1 MSNVYNVF
9 NTTSEHEFS
18 RFLDKLDLT
27 TNELINLTYIAENN
41 SLSLNDRRTK
51 ILELMAGSSDG
62 NYELCVEQ
70 FNKSHKQRVLKESS
84 QLNLNQIM
92 ELNDLVSI
100 VANKLSAPNC
110 MKGLYNIIKGKLGS
124 EVANTFL
131 GMVQQSSVNDSN
143 LKFNTDLQV
152 NGKNLAD
159 MIYQIK
165 NEIEMFTNSVEC
177 EKEEVTES
185 VLMERLF
192 PELNEF
198 QYQSLLKIT
207 TGDWNGKADAYT
219 KWLGNLTIKGD
230 VNPIK
235 KGELIHI
242 WQDKLNSHRKL
253 RKAGKVKDIM
263 QYKSWKEMEHD
274 VDEALNTHTFN
285 SDIDKK
291 AQEGFKIIAQKDG
304 MILGHILNREAAIK
318 YGKGT
323 KWCTS
328 SINDDTHYNNYTS
341 DGSNLFYLIDK
352 NNLTKS
358 LGIHAKRFKNDL
370 TLKMYNTR
378 DNMVA
383 YTGSNTVFFP
393 EYNYHMRQLSQ
404 ISSDD
409 SIEKIYKI
417 YQAAEK
423 GEGRSN
429 FALKNIL
436 EYLEIPMP
444 TFKEYVNRC
453 VFYNLYNSTRS
464 RCKNKPLP
472 SLAAFILRL
481 CYRNIISF
489 DNIPEYISLLKTHFG
504 VQKTDHYIL
513 KYIEEQLNKGGLYG
527 FEWTD
532 KDIEK
537 MKQPS
542 IKLLN
547 KLFHEYLQDNK
558 FQTITESYSKYK
570 QVVDEISKVL
580 DDVSNINVLKT
591 VSQKVDELFKKV
603 KNMNE
608 ANQIAELK
616 SKIETKLGSL
626 TDTKPQIEECVAQQV
641 VSSVCEDD
649 TFNGLLQSL
658 RPTVINITV
667 NKEGDMDETIC
678 NPAETLKA
686 LASHINCQKSD
697 CAENNLEELQ
707 TVNTLL
713 SSLSNYFEATLTES
727 VDLSKD
733 EVTQN
738 DLRIIDEYDIRP
750 SKEWK
755 IKGISRSFHVES
767 YAVNKNGHVIF
778 NIEYIGEDR
787 TGINWGIITADSF
800 DEMMKDGRLTCLTP
814 SEEEWDG
821 EDDEELMENNNMN
834 QNLSDYDSWD
844 NVIVNKVNGLPD
856 YDSLPNGTYLVKVSD
871 IEIDDDDASDL
882 FNEEAI
888 YIEIQHTD
896 NWGEEIDEAISNES
910 GFSIDGFTYEVVKK
924 MPKTIYNNDIDDD
937 YWDGDDEELT
947 EQFSKKPF
955 KRELKENNNVLPS
968 GTYNIIVSN
977 IEVDDYEEG
986 EYNIHGEAELTI
998 NHEISNDLDE
1008 EIKEAILEDM
1018 GEPING
1024 SIRVIDYDYQ
1034 IVDKN
1039 NKGKLEEDTVY
1050 DHSWYEVK
1058 GQKYPKRTKNGV
1070 EGLPIEE
1077 TASVGAT
1084 CAGSVSGF
1092 AKPLGS
1098 KPKKKKKSTI
1108 ELDMFKESVQNG
1120 LHSALEI
1127 NGKMVAYRIFEGKGY
1142 LYIDNAILKAT
1153 NKEAILEAIDDIYN
1167 DCLETPVLEGFTP
1180 YQLEILMEDDMNTN
1194 TIITPEEKKE
1204 QQDELDSQI
1213 QLNPNLKVGYT
1224 DENSSNV
1231 EDNQELVGVDDSDM
1245 NNKKYVVRDP
1255 QSGKVKVANASQI
1268 KVIGN

>member
-41 SLSLNDRRTK
+41 TLSLNDRRTK

-92 ELNDLVSI
+92 ELNDLVCI

-152 NGKNLAD
+152 NDKNLAD

-177 EKEEVTES
+177 EKEEVNES
-185 VLMERLF
+185 VDGYSIENRLAGVYNIKNGSF
-192 PELNEF
+192 RELANGEQHNLSEQDFKNRLVRYGF
-198 QYQSLLKIT
+198 QDTKDGKICYIT
-207 TGDWNGKADAYT
+207 AWSYADAFNT
-219 KWLGNLTIKGD
+219 KGALT
-230 VNPIK
+230 K
-235 KGELIHI
+235 KYPNE
-242 WQDKLNSHRKL
+242 N
-253 RKAGKVKDIM
+253 V
-263 QYKSWKEMEHD
+263 E
-274 VDEALNTHTFN
+274 
-285 SDIDKK
+285 
-291 AQEGFKIIAQKDG
+291 
-304 MILGHILNREAAIK
+304 
-318 YGKGT
+318 
-323 KWCTS
+323 KWRLEWFQ
-328 SINDDTHYNNYTS
+328 NG
-341 DGSNLFYLIDK
+341 DGSW
-352 NNLTKS
+352 
-358 LGIHAKRFKNDL
+358 
-370 TLKMYNTR
+370 
-378 DNMVA
+378 
-383 YTGSNTVFFP
+383 
-393 EYNYHMRQLSQ
+393 
-404 ISSDD
+404 
-409 SIEKIYKI
+409 
-417 YQAAEK
+417 
-423 GEGRSN
+423 
-429 FALKNIL
+429 
-436 EYLEIPMP
+436 
-444 TFKEYVNRC
+444 
-453 VFYNLYNSTRS
+453 
-464 RCKNKPLP
+464 NKPL
-472 SLAAFILRL
+472 
-481 CYRNIISF
+481 
-489 DNIPEYISLLKTHFG
+489 K
-504 VQKTDHYIL
+504 
-513 KYIEEQLNKGGLYG
+513 KYVEVIGKNGQEL
-527 FEWTD
+527 
-532 KDIEK
+532 
-537 MKQPS
+537 
-542 IKLLN
+542 
-547 KLFHEYLQDNK
+547 
-558 FQTITESYSKYK
+558 TESYSKYK

-678 NPAETLKA
+678 NPSETLKA

-755 IKGISRSFHVES
+755 IKDISRSFHVES
-767 YAVNKNGHVIF
+767 YAVNKYGHVIF
-778 NIEYIGEDR
+778 NIEYIGEDH

-821 EDDEELMENNNMN
+821 EDDEELMENNN
-834 QNLSDYDSWD
+834 
-844 NVIVNKVNGLPD
+844 
-856 YDSLPNGTYLVKVSD
+856 
-871 IEIDDDDASDL
+871 
-882 FNEEAI
+882 
-888 YIEIQHTD
+888 
-896 NWGEEIDEAISNES
+896 
-910 GFSIDGFTYEVVKK
+910 
-924 MPKTIYNNDIDDD
+924 
-937 YWDGDDEELT
+937 
-947 EQFSKKPF
+947 
-955 KRELKENNNVLPS
+955 VLPS

-986 EYNIHGEAELTI
+986 EYNIHGEKELTI
-998 NHEISNDLDE
+998 NHEINNDLDE

-1024 SIRVIDYDYQ
+1024 SIKVIDYDYQ

-1058 GQKYPKRTKNGV
+1058 KQKYPKRTKDGV
-1070 EGLPIEE
+1070 IGLPIEE

-1098 KPKKKKKSTI
+1098 KPKKRKKSTI

>member
-41 SLSLNDRRTK
+41 TLSLNDRRTK

-70 FNKSHKQRVLKESS
+70 FRKSSKQRVLKESS

-92 ELNDLVSI
+92 ELNDLVTI

-124 EVANTFL
+124 EVANTFI

-165 NEIEMFTNSVEC
+165 NEIEMFANSVEC

-192 PELNEF
+192 PELKSWEYND
-198 QYQSLLKIT
+198 LLELT
-207 TGDWNGKADAYT
+207 SDNGQANAYT
-219 KWLGNLTIKGD
+219 KWLGKLFIKGEVKIFD
-230 VNPIK
+230 KSNTNIK
-235 KGELIHI
+235 DII
-242 WQDKLNSHRKL
+242 SSHKRL
-253 RKAGKVKDIM
+253 RNAKKVKDIM
-263 QYKSWKEMEHD
+263 QYSSWKEMEND
-274 VDEALNTHTFN
+274 VENKLENHIFN
-285 SDIDKK
+285 SDFNQKAKK
-291 AQEGFKIIAQKDG
+291 GFKIIANEG
-304 MILGHILNREAAIK
+304 SFILGEINNREAAMK

-328 SINDDTHYNNYTS
+328 STNDDRYFNYYKNE
-341 DGSNLFYLIDK
+341 DEGRYLFYLIDK
-352 NNLTKS
+352 NDSNNN
-358 LGIHAKRFKNDL
+358 LGIEVKVHDDFIDIAAF
-370 TLKMYNTR
+370 NT
-378 DNMVA
+378 
-383 YTGSNTVFFP
+383 T
-393 EYNYHMRQLSQ
+393 
-404 ISSDD
+404 DD
-409 SIEKIYKI
+409 YKLNVSIE
-417 YQAAEK
+417 ENET
-423 GEGRSN
+423 GENILTGEFWYDERRTNHAIKYLKDNKNVYFIIKEISKYFN
-429 FALKNIL
+429 RPVDFSYLTGKNSKNI
-436 EYLEIPMP
+436 
-444 TFKEYVNRC
+444 F
-453 VFYNLYNSTRS
+453 
-464 RCKNKPLP
+464 
-472 SLAAFILRL
+472 
-481 CYRNIISF
+481 
-489 DNIPEYISLLKTHFG
+489 
-504 VQKTDHYIL
+504 
-513 KYIEEQLNKGGLYG
+513 
-527 FEWTD
+527 
-532 KDIEK
+532 
-537 MKQPS
+537 
-542 IKLLN
+542 
-547 KLFHEYLQDNK
+547 
-558 FQTITESYSKYK
+558 ESYSKYK

-678 NPAETLKA
+678 NPEDTLKA
-686 LASHINCQKSD
+686 LASHINCKKSD
-697 CAENNLEELQ
+697 CPENNIEELQ

-713 SSLSNYFEATLTES
+713 TSLSNYFETALTES
-727 VDLSKD
+727 VEDKYDIGDTFTANDNASGIEDKSLEFTITDIIKEDGEVLYKLEWRDRVSGNNKYTFKLHGSELNLFFDKTTDKEEWDGEDDEDELMESVDLDKD
-733 EVTQN
+733 EVTRE
-738 DLRIIDEYDIRP
+738 DLRMIDEYDISK

-755 IKGISRSFHVES
+755 VKGMDRTFNVQGYS
-767 YAVNKNGHVIF
+767 VNPDGHVVFHIHY
-778 NIEYIGEDR
+778 NGKSKH
-787 TGINWGIITADSF
+787 GIDDGVITAQGF
-800 DEMMKDGRLTCLTP
+800 DEMMKDGRLSCLTQ

-821 EDDEELMENNNMN
+821 EEEELMENNYDEDMATELAQYNN
-834 QNLSDYDSWD
+834 WEDVRVNRVDGVPNYDELS
-844 NVIVNKVNGLPD
+844 
-856 YDSLPNGTYLVKVSD
+856 NGTYLVKISD
-871 IEIDDDDASDL
+871 IEFDDDEAVDL
-882 FNEEAI
+882 FDGETTYVVINHN
-888 YIEIQHTD
+888 IQN
-896 NWGEEIDEAISNES
+896 NWSEEIDVALFDEM
-910 GFSIDGFTYEVVKK
+910 GFSVDGFTYEVVKK
-924 MPKTIYNNDIDDD
+924 LPKTIYNNDIDDD
-937 YWDGDDEELT
+937 YWDGEDEELT
-947 EQFSKKPF
+947 EA
-955 KRELKENNNVLPS
+955 
-968 GTYNIIVSN
+968 IIEDFGSY
-977 IEVDDYEEG
+977 DDEYEEG
-986 EYNIHGEAELTI
+986 YVEAQDWFERGNQFEHYDNDEVSEDWWEGFCNGWDDAKNGI
-998 NHEISNDLDE
+998 NKFN
-1008 EIKEAILEDM
+1008 KEFEK
-1018 GEPING
+1018 IN
-1024 SIRVIDYDYQ
+1024 
-1034 IVDKN
+1034 
-1039 NKGKLEEDTVY
+1039 EDTVY

-1070 EGLPIEE
+1070 EGLPIKE

-1084 CAGSVSGF
+1084 CAGNVSGF

-1098 KPKKKKKSTI
+1098 KPKKRKKSTI

-1142 LYIDNAILKAT
+1142 LYINNAILKAT

-1204 QQDELDSQI
+1204 QQEELDSQI

-1245 NNKKYVVRDP
+1245 NDKKYVVRDP